1 MAGTRTYTIQVL
13 GRTLEHLGAQMYKR
27 RDTAI
32 AELVANCWDAG
43 ASLVDIVLDVSGYD
57 RDSSRIVITDDGVGM
72 TEDEVQSDYLV
83 VGRNRRS
90 AGAAENPSPNRKVM
104 GRKGIGKLAGFGI
117 ASHMEVSTWRNEA
130 CTEFSMDMEE
140 LKRDATAEQK
150 VEPVPILAR
159 TGAEAPASSSSGTR
173 ITLSRLKHSTPMSE
187 DVLRESLARR
197 FSRVTRGEM
206 AIRVN
211 GELVG
216 DPQVE
221 FEQRV
226 PEDGYLTHKFPD
238 GNELRYFFGFSDAVL
253 SQSLMRG
260 FAVYVNGKI
269 AQTSPFYFFVEG
281 TASGQHGTRYLHGE
295 IHADF
300 LDAGVDDESDVIS
313 TDRQEIDWE
322 SDAAKPLSQWGQELT
337 RKALR
342 EWASRRGTTFVDKI
356 TSDPEFSSRIESL
369 DDPSRTQVNR
379 FLRSLGQAGSD
390 QEKVRPLADSVIRAF
405 EYRHFHDIV
414 ADIEEVSEDPER
426 LEELVGRISKWKVL
440 ESRAILEVIDG
451 RIAIIDKFNNAL
463 VSNISETAHPAGT
476 ENLHDLIAWYPWLI
490 DPEWQVL
497 YEEKQI
503 SKQLREWKV
512 RDFDEQDLSRYD
524 FLALAGDGAV
534 KVIEIKRSGHT
545 VTRDDVQ
552 KLDRYVDALS
562 KAHPKIDAIFISGD
576 SYEFSLERWNSTA
589 RRLTWNSIYDQ
600 VSKYYDHYREV
611 LRADVSTAGFDR
623 KRREVMQTR
632 RVLEFG
638 AYRSPAD
645 RKAGLGVQD
654 VSYEDPGFGPQDS
667 TAGTREEE
675 S

>member
-1 MAGTRTYTIQVL
+1 MEGTRTYTIQVL

-43 ASLVDIVLDVSGYD
+43 ATQVDITVDVAGYD
-57 RDSSRIVITDDGVGM
+57 RSSSKIVITDNGVGM

-90 AGAAENPSPNRKVM
+90 AGAAVNPAPNRKVM

-117 ASHMEVSTWRNEA
+117 ASHMEVSTWRNGP
-130 CTEFSMDMEE
+130 CTAFSMDMEE
-140 LKRDATAEQK
+140 LKRDATAEQTI
-150 VEPVPILAR
+150 EPVPILAR
-159 TGAEAPASSSSGTR
+159 TGAEAPTDTPSGTR
-173 ITLSRLKHSTPMSE
+173 IILSRLKHSTPIGE
-187 DVLRESLARR
+187 YTLRESLARR

-206 AIRVN
+206 SIRVN
-211 GELVG
+211 GVEVA
-216 DPQVE
+216 DPEVS

-226 PEDGYLTHKFPD
+226 PESGYLTHALP
-238 GNELRYFFGFSDAVL
+238 GGGEVRYFFGFSDQVL

-300 LDAGVDDESDVIS
+300 LDEGIDDESDVIS

-322 SDAAKPLSQWGQELT
+322 SDAAKQLSYWGQELT

-342 EWASRRGTTFVDKI
+342 EWAGRRGTTFVDKI
-356 TSDPEFSSRIESL
+356 TSDPEFSGRIDVL
-369 DDPSRTQVNR
+369 DEPSRTQVHR
-379 FLRSLGQAGSD
+379 FLQSLGQAGGD
-390 QEKVRPLADSVIRAF
+390 QEKIRPLADSVIRAF

-414 ADIEEVSEDPER
+414 ADIEEVSDDPER
-426 LEELVGRISKWKVL
+426 LEELMGRISKWKVL

-463 VSNISETAHPAGT
+463 VMNISETANPAGT

-524 FLALAGDGAV
+524 FLALAGDGRV

-552 KLDRYVDALS
+552 KLDKYVDALS
-562 KAHPKIDAIFISGD
+562 KAHPKIDAVFISGD
-576 SYEFSLERWNSTA
+576 SYEFPLERWNSTA

-632 RVLEFG
+632 RVLELG

-654 VSYEDPGFGPQDS
+654 VSYEDPAFGPQGDDS
-667 TAGTREEE
+667 GTDEDEN
-675 S
+675 